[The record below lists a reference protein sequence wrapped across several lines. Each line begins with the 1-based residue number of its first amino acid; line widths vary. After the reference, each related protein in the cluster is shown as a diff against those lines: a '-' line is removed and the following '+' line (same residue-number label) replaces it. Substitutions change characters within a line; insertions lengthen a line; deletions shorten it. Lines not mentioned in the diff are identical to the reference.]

1 MGQESLF
8 IRLLILGQTLATF
21 QLSGNVSLSVDGL
34 IIFTIGE
41 VISLATGLM
50 NLKEKIHPGWFFVM
64 SMFDM

>member
-8 IRLLILGQTLATF
+8 IRLLILGQTLPTF

-50 NLKEKIHPGWFFVM
+50 NLKEKIHPGWFSCNVNV
-64 SMFDM
+64 